1 MPLIVRIIT
10 ILDLH
15 SAVFLCIGEET
26 KKSDLILIKLA
37 TNQEK
42 LWQKFIKKFIQDSP
56 YLETIVC
63 DIFLETRSNQ
73 GFSSKISK
81 EWSMRAKTKEDL
93 TRTNLK

>member
-1 MPLIVRIIT
+1 MLELSQFWI
-10 ILDLH
+10 
-15 SAVFLCIGEET
+15 FIGEEL
-26 KKSDLILIKLA
+26 KKSDLILIKLT

-56 YLETIVC
+56 YLETIC

-81 EWSMRAKTKEDL
+81 EWSIRAKIKEDL
-93 TRTNLK
+93 TRTKLK